1 MVNIMAVV
9 VSNSMLKIM
18 SMIIISLISMF
29 IRVMCWWDQ
38 LSWIN
43 MIVKALMLISSMM
56 SCVMSCMMWTSMMD
70 LTVIC

>member
-18 SMIIISLISMF
+18 SMIIVSLISMF
-29 IRVMCWWDQ
+29 IRMMCWWDQ

>member
-18 SMIIISLISMF
+18 SMIIVSLISMF

-43 MIVKALMLISSMM
+43 MIVKALMLIGSMM

>member
-18 SMIIISLISMF
+18 SMIIVSLISMF
-29 IRVMCWWDQ
+29 IRVMCLWDQ

-43 MIVKALMLISSMM
+43 MIVKALMLIGSMM